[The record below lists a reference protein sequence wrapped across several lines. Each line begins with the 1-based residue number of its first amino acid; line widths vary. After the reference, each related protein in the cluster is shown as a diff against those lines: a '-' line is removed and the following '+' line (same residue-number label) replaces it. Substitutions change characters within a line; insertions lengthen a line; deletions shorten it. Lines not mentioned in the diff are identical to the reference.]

1 MYPSFGFAVV
11 SSYLNPRLGEPDAQ
25 SELLP
30 HEDVRVV
37 CLAEVPL
44 QLAQLCRAE
53 ARPMSLRLA
62 PALIIVSRTRR
73 S

>member
-44 QLAQLCRAE
+44 QLPQLRGAE
-53 ARPMSLRLA
+53 ARPVSLRLA